1 MKERREGEKEE
12 RKRKEEKKRKKMGE
26 KEGGRH
32 ARQTVPKHYDMEEEL
47 F

>member
-12 RKRKEEKKRKKMGE
+12 RKRKEEKKRKKTGE
-26 KEGGRH
+26 GEGARY
-32 ARQTVPKHYDMEEEL
+32 ARQTIPKHYDMEEEL